1 MLIVQCPVGVEG
13 DLGTEHIACRT
24 LELDHVDQISAVGNV
39 AAKSAWRGEG
49 QVCDA
54 VPGGKLDESGSV
66 RAHLML
72 GGRRQV
78 RWLGKWLAHTVSL
91 PAHPPVTGIS

>member
-1 MLIVQCPVGVEG
+1 MLVVQRPIGVEG
-13 DLGTEHIACRT
+13 DLGAEYIGRCT
-24 LELDHVDQISAVGNV
+24 LELEHVEQISVLGNV

>member
-1 MLIVQCPVGVEG
+1 MLVVQRPIGVKG
-13 DLGTEHIACRT
+13 DLGAEHIGRCT
-24 LELDHVDQISAVGNV
+24 LELEHVEQISVLGNV

-66 RAHLML
+66 RAHLLL

-78 RWLGKWLAHTVSL
+78 RRLGKRLAHTVSL
-91 PAHPPVTGIS
+91 PAHTPRDRIS